1 MGHSRWIGSNRAG
14 KDGDHMAR
22 KIVTRG
28 EGIRILAEAKH
39 EMKFSRTT
47 DEASYAF
54 RRACKYQGLVNPHY
68 CGSRSCE
75 NCSIQRMYNEQL
87 GKIAFISNILK
98 SMEETS

>member
-1 MGHSRWIGSNRAG
+1 
-14 KDGDHMAR
+14 MAR

-68 CGSRSCE
+68 CGSRDCAS
-75 NCSIQRMYNEQL
+75 CSIQRMYNEQL
-87 GKIAFISNILK
+87 GKIAFINNILK
-98 SMEETS
+98 NQEGINHEETV

>member
-1 MGHSRWIGSNRAG
+1 
-14 KDGDHMAR
+14 MAR

-39 EMKFSRTT
+39 EMKFSRTA

-75 NCSIQRMYNEQL
+75 SCSIHRMYNEQL
-87 GKIAFISNILK
+87 SKIAFINNILK
-98 SMEETS
+98 EEE